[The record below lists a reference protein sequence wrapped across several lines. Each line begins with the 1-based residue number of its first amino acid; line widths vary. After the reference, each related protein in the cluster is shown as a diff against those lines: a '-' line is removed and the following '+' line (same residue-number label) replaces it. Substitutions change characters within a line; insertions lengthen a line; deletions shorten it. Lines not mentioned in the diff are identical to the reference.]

1 MFDSASWITAPVPC
15 GRSCPLFET
24 EYRFPKAVRRAEIS
38 ASAVGL
44 YLLHVNGERYSY
56 GLFNPG
62 WTNYASRIQYQT
74 YDITASVRERTT
86 VRILGAGGWATANL
100 LLEGEHFFS
109 DKVCVIAELRVV
121 YCDGT
126 REVFSTDEGW
136 QVFRSP
142 VLYSHIYN
150 GEVID
155 ETTEK
160 AFLGNAVCTEI
171 ASKLV
176 PQEGVPIREH
186 ERLPAKQL
194 LFTSEGDRVIDFGQN
209 LSGYVEIRVCGHK
222 GDRIR
227 LRHAEVLDQNG
238 NFYTKNLRTA
248 KQTMEYVLGSDGTH
262 ILKPYFTTQ
271 GFRYIAVDEF
281 PGQIELSGFTS
292 VAVYA
297 DMKRTGYFSCG
308 NETIN
313 RLYNCI
319 LWTHRSNFMEVP
331 TDCPQRDERLGWL
344 GDAQLFCKAAA
355 DSYDVYGFYRKWL
368 HDVASQQLPS
378 GAIRSICPFND
389 VYDFRFSAAWSD
401 AVVIIP
407 WELYRIYGDR
417 SILEEQLTCMCRWVD
432 YMHSA
437 GSEEFLWLGGN
448 HYGDWLALDG
458 PDPRE
463 PRTDKDFIGSAFFAY
478 SAQKVVECG
487 RALGRDMTDYAL
499 LAKNVRRAF
508 RARYVKSGLP
518 TTDTMT
524 GCILLLHFGL
534 AEEAEKEGLIR
545 HLLALLAAFG
555 NTLCTGLIGTAYILH
570 VLSENGHAKE
580 AYDLLLQKKYPSW
593 LGMLDYGA
601 TTIWERFDT
610 IDENGIKNVRNASLN
625 HYVYG
630 TILDW
635 LVEGA
640 IGLRSS
646 FEHPGYT
653 HIRWRPLPDVR
664 LGHAEFRF
672 ETPNGSVECRWEMTE
687 DGVHYMLRLPD
698 AVTADVL
705 LPDGQT
711 ETITG
716 GAHFYTSRLPE

>member
-1 MFDSASWITAPVPC
+1 MFESASWITAPIDC

-24 EYRFPKAVRRAEIS
+24 EYRFSKEVKRAELS
-38 ASAVGL
+38 VSAVGL
-44 YLLHVNGERYSY
+44 YILHVNGASYSF

-62 WTNYASRIQYQT
+62 WTNYAARIQYQT
-74 YDITASVRERTT
+74 YDVTASVQDAANIS
-86 VRILGAGGWATANL
+86 ILGAGGWATANL

-109 DKVCVIAELRVV
+109 DRVCVIAELRVT

-126 REVFSTDEGW
+126 EDIFSTDENW

-150 GEVID
+150 GETID
-155 ETTEK
+155 CTAEK
-160 AFLGNAVCTEI
+160 TCLGNAVRAEI
-171 ASKLV
+171 GSRLV
-176 PQEGVPIREH
+176 PQEGVPIKEH
-186 ERLPAKQL
+186 ERLPARQL
-194 LFTSEGDRVIDFGQN
+194 LITPEGDRVIDFGQN
-209 LSGYVEIRVCGHK
+209 LSGYVEIRVNACK
-222 GDRIR
+222 GSRIR
-227 LRHAEVLDQNG
+227 NAEVLDQNG

-248 KQTMEYVLGSDGTH
+248 KQTMEYVLGEDGEQ
-262 ILKPYFTTQ
+262 ILKPFFTTQ

-281 PGQIELSGFTS
+281 PGEIDPACFTS

-297 DMKRTGYFSCG
+297 DMMRTGYFSCG

-331 TDCPQRDERLGWL
+331 TDCPQRDERHGWL

-355 DSYDVYGFYRKWL
+355 YSYDVYAFYRKWL

-389 VYDFRFSAAWSD
+389 AYDFRFSAAWSD

-407 WELYRIYGDR
+407 WELYRIYGDKT
-417 SILEEQLTCMCRWVD
+417 ILEDQFTCMRRWVD

-463 PRTDKDFIGSAFFAY
+463 PLTDKDFIGSAFFAY
-478 SAQKVVECG
+478 SARKVVECG
-487 RALGRDMTDYAL
+487 RVLGRDMSEYAQ
-499 LAKNVRRAF
+499 LAENVREAF
-508 RARYVKSGLP
+508 RARYVVNGLP
-518 TTDTMT
+518 ATDTMT

-534 AEEAEKEGLIR
+534 AEESEKEKIVE
-545 HLLALLAAFG
+545 HLLQLLARFD
-555 NTLCTGLIGTAYILH
+555 NTLCTGLLGTAYILH
-570 VLSENGHAKE
+570 VLSENGRAKQ
-580 AYDLLLQKKYPSW
+580 AYDLLLQKKFPSW

-610 IDENGIKNVRNASLN
+610 IDENGIKDVRNASLN

-640 IGLRSS
+640 VGLRSS
-646 FEHPGYT
+646 FDHPGYT
-653 HIRWRPLPDVR
+653 KINWRPLPDSR
-664 LGHAEFRF
+664 FGHAEFRF
-672 ETPNGSVECRWEMTE
+672 ETPCGRIECSWQITDSDVQYR
-687 DGVHYMLRLPD
+687 LCLPD
-698 AVTADVL
+698 AVGADVRF
-705 LPDGQT
+705 PDGQNT
-711 ETITG
+711 FVTG
-716 GAHFYTSRLPE
+716 GTHTFTSRLPA